1 MEFVKKWDACQRH
14 ANFYG
19 LPAERLHLLSSP
31 WLFHKWGIDMLGLL
45 SIGMCQLKYLIV
57 ETNYFSK
64 WVEAKPVAK
73 ISVEKGKE
81 VLMEIY
87 PM

>member
-1 MEFVKKWDACQRH
+1 
-14 ANFYG
+14 
-19 LPAERLHLLSSP
+19 
-31 WLFHKWGIDMLGLL
+31 MLGLL